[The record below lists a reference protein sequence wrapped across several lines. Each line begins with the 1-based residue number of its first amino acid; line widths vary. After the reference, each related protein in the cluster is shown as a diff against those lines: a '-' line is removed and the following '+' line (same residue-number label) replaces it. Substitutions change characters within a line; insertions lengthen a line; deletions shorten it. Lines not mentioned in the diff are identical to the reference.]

1 MIPGLLYL
9 NPIAGIIINSRDVIM
24 YGKEPDW
31 FVAAY
36 DFMYAG
42 VVLLIG
48 LVIFKRYFHKAIEK
62 VYI

>member
-42 VVLLIG
+42 VVLVVG
-48 LVIFKRYFHKAIEK
+48 LVIFKKYFHKAIEK
-62 VYI
+62 V